1 MLWKK
6 YHLPS
11 EKTLRDYAH
20 YTAASISFSSD
31 VDQQL
36 INAADLSQVLDC
48 YVGLVL
54 DEVHIKEGLV
64 YDKHQGTLIEFTN
77 LGDVNKGLVKFEAS
91 IQNEEPQE

>member
-1 MLWKK
+1 M
-6 YHLPS
+6 
-11 EKTLRDYAH
+11 
-20 YTAASISFSSD
+20 
-31 VDQQL
+31 
-36 INAADLSQVLDC
+36 
-48 YVGLVL
+48 L